1 MIFLKA
7 FLVGGLI
14 CAVSQIIIDRTNLT
28 PARILVGMVISGV
41 IIGALGAFEPLYNF
55 AKAGVSVPLLGFG
68 ANMVMGVREAVDEK
82 GLLGVL
88 TGPLSAA
95 AAGTT
100 AAILCGVIASVI
112 AKPKDKITFKKVN

>member
-14 CAVSQIIIDRTNLT
+14 CAVSQIIIDRTSLT
-28 PARILVGMVISGV
+28 PARILVGMVTAGV
-41 IIGALGAFEPLYNF
+41 ILGALGAFEPLYNF

-88 TGPLSAA
+88 TGPLTAA

-100 AAILCGVIASVI
+100 AAILCGVTASII
-112 AKPKDKITFKKVN
+112 AKPKDKMTFKKVN

>member
-1 MIFLKA
+1 MIFIKA

-14 CAVSQIIIDRTNLT
+14 CALSQIIIDRTNLT
-28 PARILVGMVISGV
+28 PARILVGMVITGV
-41 IIGALGAFEPLYNF
+41 ILGATGVFEPLYNF

-88 TGPLSAA
+88 TGPLTAA

-100 AAILCGVIASVI
+100 AAIACGVVASVI
-112 AKPKDKITFKKVN
+112 AKPKDKIVFKKVK

>member
-14 CAVSQIIIDRTNLT
+14 CAVSQIIIDRTKLT
-28 PARILVGMVISGV
+28 PARILVGMVITGV
-41 IIGALGAFEPLYNF
+41 VLGAVGAFEPLYNF

-88 TGPLSAA
+88 TGPLTAA

-100 AAILCGVIASVI
+100 VAILCGVIASVI
-112 AKPKDKITFKKVN
+112 AKPKDKIVFKKVK

>member
-14 CAVSQIIIDRTNLT
+14 CAVTQIIIDRTNFT
-28 PARILVGMVISGV
+28 PARILVGMVITGV
-41 IIGALGAFEPLYNF
+41 VLGALGLFEPLYNF
-55 AKAGVSVPLLGFG
+55 AEAGASVPLLGFG
-68 ANMVMGVREAVDEK
+68 ANMVIGVREAVDEK
-82 GLLGVL
+82 GLMGAL

-100 AAILCGVIASVI
+100 AAILCGVVASVI
-112 AKPKDKITFKKVN
+112 AKPKDKITFKKVK

>member
-1 MIFLKA
+1 MIFIKA

-28 PARILVGMVISGV
+28 PARILVGMVITGV
-41 IIGALGAFEPLYNF
+41 VLGAVGAFEPLYNF

-88 TGPLSAA
+88 TGPLTAA

-100 AAILCGVIASVI
+100 AAILCGVIASII
-112 AKPKDKITFKKVN
+112 AKPKDKLTFKKVK

>member
-1 MIFLKA
+1 MIFIKA

-28 PARILVGMVISGV
+28 PARILVGMVITGV
-41 IIGALGAFEPLYNF
+41 VLGAVGAFEPLYNF

-88 TGPLSAA
+88 TGPLTAA

-100 AAILCGVIASVI
+100 AAILCGVVASII
-112 AKPKDKITFKKVN
+112 AKPKDKLTFKKVK